1 MKLTQMRIDYLKCQ
15 PGKRD
20 MLVFGPKAPNPA
32 RLVQR
37 RLASQGSQCRAT
49 MGDLAKGIDPAA
61 ERKKATAEALRKAAH
76 EALTLGALLSDWKRP
91 SYAAE
96 LCQ

>member
-37 RLASQGSQCRAT
+37 RLASQGSQCRARHD
-49 MGDLAKGIDPAA
+49 GRSREGN
-61 ERKKATAEALRKAAH
+61 
-76 EALTLGALLSDWKRP
+76 
-91 SYAAE
+91 
-96 LCQ
+96 

>member
-37 RLASQGSQCRAT
+37 RLASQGSQCRARHWAISRRE
-49 MGDLAKGIDPAA
+49 LI
-61 ERKKATAEALRKAAH
+61 R
-76 EALTLGALLSDWKRP
+76 RP
-91 SYAAE
+91 SAPEGGA
-96 LCQ
+96 